1 MMPSPGAFPEER
13 SSQQFKILPLNHV
26 RHSENCIFEADCC
39 LASLMYL
46 TEFRTGI
53 VPRSCNDTAENTTH
67 DGNFCDAP
75 SRAKRELDCQGFYLR
90 ATGNLITVL
99 ISLPWVPRN
108 KVNPTFSSK
117 TDMKLLTM

>member
-1 MMPSPGAFPEER
+1 MSDI
-13 SSQQFKILPLNHV
+13 QKIVFLKRTV
-26 RHSENCIFEADCC
+26 A

-75 SRAKRELDCQGFYLR
+75 SRAERELDCQGFYLR
-90 ATGNLITVL
+90 ATGNLVTVL
-99 ISLPWVPRN
+99 IPLPWVPRN
-108 KVNPTFSSK
+108 KVPWVPK
-117 TDMKLLTM
+117 PI